1 MDNWVFVLALIIMY
15 VVYSTAD
22 FLDDYLFL
30 TVGRVGG
37 ATTDI
42 QQKVVEVGEYEKRE
56 KLTEILTS
64 MG

>member
-1 MDNWVFVLALIIMY
+1 MY